1 MKSESW
7 RQRTAGILAPVIL
20 LTACG
25 GTATK
30 DEAPVAEVT
39 VPGDYFVGTQNVY
52 AQLELGSGGSW
63 VFTKVSRSEMPPAKG
78 YLVRLNDLTPVF
90 DIRVAECTPQN
101 YPSNH
106 KCNPTHPFR
115 EKDVGVMRKIIN
127 GGIAAG
133 TAGKVTDVS
142 RTYETT
148 FDEAKFNQA
157 VDEALVN
164 TGLNENR
171 HDFINALE
179 TYSALLA
186 DSRAKLA
193 DLERKAKAEYADVGS
208 IQLEIQ
214 PELSGLTEYYYNDI
228 AFDDLIELSAGPL
241 KIAGKKKLSEDAL
254 LPCDAHRCVQK
265 ARSAI
270 NTLRADLEQ
279 AQARLVSTFDPLTVA
294 YNVSCDQTTY
304 EDYLLDVSC
313 PAEIV
318 RQDGRPTPLP
328 LKVRILARDFDRLF
342 PAVNIADDN
351 LGVRISEGAVVFENR
366 SRNYLSVTAQT
377 VYYNAE
383 VRTTPSTIN
392 IAPGESISRPIGD
405 FVSEPIE
412 IESSFKQMTPN
423 KAAGT
428 SFEFGFAAAY
438 RAAGDVVD
446 TTLYDMRS
454 FNLGCVIENRSNADT
469 CFDTQSPEAQARGH
483 DQSLPHVPN

>member
-7 RQRTAGILAPVIL
+7 RQRTAGILAPVVL
-20 LTACG
+20 LAACG
-25 GTATK
+25 GTPQN
-30 DEAPVAEVT
+30 DEVPVADSIA
-39 VPGDYFVGTQNVY
+39 PGDYFVGTQNVY

-63 VFTKVSRSEMPPAKG
+63 VFTKVSKSDMPPAKG

-101 YPSNH
+101 YPTNH

-214 PELSGLTEYYYNDI
+214 PKLSGLTQYYYDDI
-228 AFDDLIELSAGPL
+228 VFDELIELSAGPI
-241 KIAGKKKLSEDAL
+241 KISGKKKLSEDSL

-279 AQARLVSTFDPLTVA
+279 AQARLVSTFDPQTVA
-294 YNVSCDQTTY
+294 YNVSCEQTSY
-304 EDYLLDVSC
+304 KDYLLDVDC
-313 PAEIV
+313 PTEIV
-318 RQDGRPTPLP
+318 RLEGRQTPLP
-328 LKVRILARDFDRLF
+328 LNIRILARDFDQLF
-342 PAVNIADDN
+342 PTVDIADDK
-351 LGVRISEGAVVFENR
+351 LGVRINENVVVFENR
-366 SRNYLSVTAQT
+366 SRSYLSVTAQT

-383 VRTTPSTIN
+383 VLTTPSTIN
-392 IAPGESISRPIGD
+392 IAPGESVARPIGD

-428 SFEFGFAAAY
+428 SFDFGFAAAY
-438 RAAGDVVD
+438 RAAGDMAD
-446 TTLYDMRS
+446 TTLYNMRS
-454 FNLGCVIENRSNADT
+454 FNLGCVIDNPSDAIT
-469 CFDTQSPEAQARGH
+469 CFEDESPEAQARGH
-483 DQSLPHVPN
+483 SQSRPHVPN